1 VVACGAAAPPDV
13 AALLEPAVAGV
24 EAAAAGVD
32 AAAAGVDAAGVL
44 EPLDLELLE
53 QPAISVASA
62 ATGASSATPRRRL
75 RADLLKLMVSPQCY
89 GAPVGHR
96 RAANADIVACIARHI
111 KM

>member
-1 VVACGAAAPPDV
+1 LPEATAAPLD
-13 AALLEPAVAGV
+13 AAVLVPAAAGV
-24 EAAAAGVD
+24 EAAAAGVE
-32 AAAAGVDAAGVL
+32 AAGADADADGLDELVDF
-44 EPLDLELLE
+44 ELLE
-53 QPAISVASA
+53 QPAISVTAA